1 MVVNVSRAGVGHF
14 SRAPKHD
21 NLMGQID
28 AAVQAFCT
36 TTGKLGVVDNVTT
49 FTESE
54 FGRTGNRSSS
64 NGSDP
69 AWDSHHLVLSG
80 KVNGGQ
86 AFGTFPTLGV
96 GAVDPLFV
104 SGAVCRHVGMLVWEG
119 CGGLA
124 KRLPELQ
131 ELRRFNP
138 KYGFCARLRP

>member
-1 MVVNVSRAGVGHF
+1 
-14 SRAPKHD
+14 
-21 NLMGQID
+21 MGQID

-54 FGRTGNRSSS
+54 FGRTGNPSSS

-96 GAVDPLFV
+96 G
-104 SGAVCRHVGMLVWEG
+104 S
-119 CGGLA
+119 CGSPFRLWSSMPPRWHAGLGWVRGTC
-124 KRLPELQ
+124 KTSS
-131 ELRRFNP
+131 
-138 KYGFCARLRP
+138 